1 MSAVLEIRHRWT
13 VFSEPSLSWYGE
25 ALRTLQGFLAE
36 WLSLRVPWLMALD
49 ELPLNE
55 GSRGTDDVIAP
66 GRGLWESLSPQ
77 TQNQSKASVDRRQ
90 TLIGIIVLGVTPS
103 LDLNHCLRLQTVVR
117 WRALEEP
124 GAGRMCPTSS
134 AATASQPI
142 FRSEVCFDSE
152 GTRPDLG

>member
-36 WLSLRVPWLMALD
+36 WLSLGVPWLMALD

-90 TLIGIIVLGVTPS
+90 TLIGRRRTHLGIWTNLMTILLS
-103 LDLNHCLRLQTVVR
+103 RT
-117 WRALEEP
+117 AP
-124 GAGRMCPTSS
+124 GSKH
-134 AATASQPI
+134 I
-142 FRSEVCFDSE
+142 Y
-152 GTRPDLG
+152 